1 MTRLDIEERRL
12 RRMEKRIAHLAALAR
27 LMAVMGGGRVD
38 RRTAGRVR
46 ELLNR
51 ENGRL
56 WEMLHPDGEPE
67 DQARKT
73 TICAAGGAWTK
84 TTICAGGAWTDG
96 SWSGQS
102 IARKGQGRNDP
113 RCGYSVDK

>member
-12 RRMEKRIAHLAALAR
+12 RRLEKRIAHLAALAR

-67 DQARKT
+67 DQVR
-73 TICAAGGAWTK
+73 K

-113 RCGYSVDK
+113 HCGYSVDK

>member
-12 RRMEKRIAHLAALAR
+12 RRLEKRIAHLAALAR
-27 LMAVMGGGRVD
+27 LMAIMGGGRVD

-46 ELLNR
+46 ALLNR

-67 DQARKT
+67 DQVR
-73 TICAAGGAWTK
+73 K
-84 TTICAGGAWTDG
+84 TTICAGGAWTGG

>member
-12 RRMEKRIAHLAALAR
+12 RRLEKRIAHLAALAR

-73 TICAAGGAWTK
+73 VICAAGGAWT
-84 TTICAGGAWTDG
+84 DG
-96 SWSGQS
+96 NRLEQS

>member
-1 MTRLDIEERRL
+1 MTKLDIEERRL
-12 RRMEKRIAHLAALAR
+12 RRLEKRIAHLAALAR

-67 DQARKT
+67 DQVR
-73 TICAAGGAWTK
+73 K

-96 SWSGQS
+96 NWLEQS

>member
-12 RRMEKRIAHLAALAR
+12 RRLEKRIAHLAALAR

-73 TICAAGGAWTK
+73 TIRAGGAWT
-84 TTICAGGAWTDG
+84 GD

>member
-1 MTRLDIEERRL
+1 MTKVDIEERRL
-12 RRMEKRIAHLAALAR
+12 RRLEKRIAHLAALAR

-38 RRTAGRVR
+38 ADGNIRCSRKAAQRLH
-46 ELLNR
+46 ELFIR

-56 WEMLHPDGEPE
+56 WEMLHQDGEPE
-67 DQARKT
+67 DQVR
-73 TICAAGGAWTK
+73 K
-84 TTICAGGAWTDG
+84 TTICAGGAWTVG
-96 SWSGQS
+96 SWPGQS

>member
-12 RRMEKRIAHLAALAR
+12 RRLEKRIAHLAALAR

-67 DQARKT
+67 DKVRKT
-73 TICAAGGAWTK
+73 TISAGGAWT
-84 TTICAGGAWTDG
+84 GG
-96 SWSGQS
+96 SRSGKS

>member
-12 RRMEKRIAHLAALAR
+12 RRLEKRIAHLAALAR

-67 DQARKT
+67 DQVRKT
-73 TICAAGGAWTK
+73 TV
-84 TTICAGGAWTDG
+84 CAGGAWTGG

>member
-1 MTRLDIEERRL
+1 MTKLDIEERRL
-12 RRMEKRIAHLAALAR
+12 RRLEKRITHLAALAR

-46 ELLNR
+46 ALLNR

-73 TICAAGGAWTK
+73 TICAGGAWT
-84 TTICAGGAWTDG
+84 GGN
-96 SWSGQS
+96 WSGQS
-102 IARKGQGRNDP
+102 IARKGQGQNDP

>member
-12 RRMEKRIAHLAALAR
+12 RRLEKRIAHLAALAR
-27 LMAVMGGGRVD
+27 LMAVMGGECVD

-46 ELLNR
+46 ALLNR

-67 DQARKT
+67 DQVR
-73 TICAAGGAWTK
+73 K
-84 TTICAGGAWTDG
+84 TTICAGGAWTG
-96 SWSGQS
+96 GGWSGQS

>member
-1 MTRLDIEERRL
+1 MTKLDIEERRL
-12 RRMEKRIAHLAALAR
+12 RRLEKRIAHLAALAR
-27 LMAVMGGGRVD
+27 LMAVMGSGRVD

-46 ELLNR
+46 ALLNR

-67 DQARKT
+67 DQVR
-73 TICAAGGAWTK
+73 K
-84 TTICAGGAWTDG
+84 TTICAGGAWTG
-96 SWSGQS
+96 SSWSGQS